1 MKKITFVLFFLV
13 LTIVANAQLKVSS
26 SGRVNIGST
35 ETSAYPLSIR
45 GDAGKYSLYVNPN
58 KGGGAFFRLYQG
70 GESTR
75 HGLYI
80 STYLANDTTT
90 NGLQV
95 FQTKSSNRR
104 ACGIVSY
111 GGKSSLLSVGV
122 YGTFSGGSSGETT
135 RGAGIIGSSTGLPS
149 GMNSTDGLYAGFF
162 KGDVRVTGTLYG
174 TLLTPSSSSNNP
186 SQSNMQRAINISS
199 MEDESV
205 TEKLQQVQLLQFYR
219 SPDENKLS
227 DEEIQEQKDVIN
239 ERKKAK
245 QSELATMKE
254 DGSMATLETD
264 DEIDEE
270 IITEVPQT
278 KLATIRYGL
287 AADQLKAV
295 YPELV
300 YEDVNGN
307 VSINYIEMIPLLV
320 QAINEVKTENSRLK
334 SALSE
339 LQEDMPYQSK
349 SRKSMEIAS
358 SINTED
364 EAILSLSQNNPNPF
378 STSTSIEV
386 SVPEYVK
393 TAALFVFDMSGKQIK
408 CIDITE
414 RDISRIP
421 ISSEGLTEGM
431 YLYSLIADGKVVGTK
446 KMILVK

>member
-26 SGRVNIGST
+26 SGRVTIGSNDA
-35 ETSAYPLSIR
+35 SGYPLSIR
-45 GDAGKYSLYVNPN
+45 GNANNYSLYIDPYR
-58 KGGGAFFRLYQG
+58 GGGEYIKLRYG
-70 GESTR
+70 GSVDRYGMYVVTNM
-75 HGLYI
+75 
-80 STYLANDTTT
+80 ANDTTT
-90 NGLQV
+90 TGISVKQMN
-95 FQTKSSNRR
+95 TSNHS
-104 ACGIVSY
+104 AYGIVSY
-111 GGKSSLLSVGV
+111 SGASSNISVGV
-122 YGTFSGGSSGETT
+122 YGTFKGGNTGETT
-135 RGAGIIGSSTGLPS
+135 KGAGVFGCALSIPPVMVNQYT
-149 GMNSTDGLYAGFF
+149 GLYAGYFS
-162 KGDVRVTGTLYG
+162 GDVRVTGTLYG
-174 TLLTPSSSSNNP
+174 TLLTPSSSSNNT
-186 SQSNMQRAINISS
+186 SQSNMQRAVNISS
-199 MEDESV
+199 IEDESV

-227 DEEIQEQKDVIN
+227 DEEIQEQIDAIN
-239 ERKKAK
+239 KK
-245 QSELATMKE
+245 KE
-254 DGSMATLETD
+254 ARQANETD
-264 DEIDEE
+264 EEVDEE

-339 LQEDMPYQSK
+339 IQEEMPYQSK

-421 ISSEGLTEGM
+421 ISSEGLTEGI

-446 KMILVK
+446 KMILVR

>member
-1 MKKITFVLFFLV
+1 MKKITFALFFLM
-13 LTIVANAQLKVSS
+13 LAIVANAQLKVSS
-26 SGRVNIGST
+26 NGRVNIGSADVST
-35 ETSAYPLSIR
+35 YPLSIR
-45 GDAGKYSLYVNPN
+45 GDAGKYSLYIHPN
-58 KGGGAFFRLYQG
+58 KGGGAYIGLGKG
-70 GESTR
+70 GNSTR
-75 HGLYI
+75 HGLEI
-80 STYLANDTTT
+80 STNLANDTTT
-90 NGLQV
+90 NGIQV
-95 FQTKSSNRR
+95 QQPHSSNRR

-111 GGKSSLLSVGV
+111 GGKSSILAVGV
-122 YGTFSGGSSGETT
+122 YGTFAGGSSGETT

-162 KGDVRVTGTLYG
+162 RGDVRVTGTLYG
-174 TLLTPSSSSNNP
+174 TLLTPSCSSNNP
-186 SQSNMQRAINISS
+186 SRLDAQQFVNLSS

-205 TEKLQQVQLLQFYR
+205 TDKLQQVQLLQFHR
-219 SPDENKLS
+219 SPDENKLT
-227 DEEIQEQKDVIN
+227 DEEIQEQRDAIREKREARQAN
-239 ERKKAK
+239 
-245 QSELATMKE
+245 
-254 DGSMATLETD
+254 ETD
-264 DEIDEE
+264 EEIDEE

-300 YEDVNGN
+300 YEDANGN

-339 LQEDMPYQSK
+339 LQEDVPYQSK
-349 SRKSMEIAS
+349 SRKSIEITT

-364 EAILSLSQNNPNPF
+364 EVLLSLSQNNPNPF

-393 TAALFVFDMSGKQIK
+393 AAALFVFDMSGKQIK
-408 CIDITE
+408 CIDINE
-414 RDISRIP
+414 RGISCIP
-421 ISSEGLTEGM
+421 ISSEGLTAGM

-446 KMILVK
+446 KMILVR